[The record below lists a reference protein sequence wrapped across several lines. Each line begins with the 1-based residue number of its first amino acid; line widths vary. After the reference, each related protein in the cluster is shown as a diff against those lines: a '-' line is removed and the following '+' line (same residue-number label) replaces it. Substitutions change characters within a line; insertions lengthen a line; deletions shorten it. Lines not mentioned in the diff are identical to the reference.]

1 MVVAACFRAVFDQI
15 CLGLAR
21 LIDNGQFLC
30 LARGGA
36 FLKVAIFWGKPI
48 VFAPLP
54 FATDSAPVKRLVL
67 HSTPC
72 DSRATPTIQDPCKQ
86 KRHKSVRMERHTNA
100 EMKKTQKCQNGKRG
114 KEGNLNLRS
123 AQRKLTL

>member
-1 MVVAACFRAVFDQI
+1 M
-15 CLGLAR
+15 
-21 LIDNGQFLC
+21 
-30 LARGGA
+30 ARGGA
-36 FLKVAIFWGKPI
+36 LLKVAIVWGKPI

-86 KRHKSVRMERHTNA
+86 KRHKSVRMERHKNA
-100 EMKKTQKCQNGKRG
+100 KMKKHKNVRMEREEKKRTQF
-114 KEGNLNLRS
+114 
-123 AQRKLTL
+123 